1 MEIQYFL
8 IYLTSQ
14 AEFFTYCCGDQISV
28 HSCRVVRDTFRA
40 AQSQGAPYNQ
50 VALMTLIAKSVEFER
65 KRSGRTEL

>member
-1 MEIQYFL
+1 
-8 IYLTSQ
+8 
-14 AEFFTYCCGDQISV
+14 
-28 HSCRVVRDTFRA
+28 VRGTFRV